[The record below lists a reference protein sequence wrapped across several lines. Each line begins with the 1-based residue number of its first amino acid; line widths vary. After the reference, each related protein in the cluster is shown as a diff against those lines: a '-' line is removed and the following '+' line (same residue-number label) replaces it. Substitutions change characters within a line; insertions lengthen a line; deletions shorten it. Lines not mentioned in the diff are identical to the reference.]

1 VLWFAERWKERK
13 AERDRE
19 KEEWEDAVKGEK
31 YRQR

>member
-1 VLWFAERWKERK
+1 MWFAKRWKERK

-19 KEEWEDAVKGEK
+19 EEWEDAVKGEK